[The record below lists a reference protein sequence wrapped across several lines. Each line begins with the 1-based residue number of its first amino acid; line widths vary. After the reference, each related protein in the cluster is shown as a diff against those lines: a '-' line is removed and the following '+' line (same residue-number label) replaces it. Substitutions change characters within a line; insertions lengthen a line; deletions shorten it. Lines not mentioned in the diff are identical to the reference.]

1 MELKQSLK
9 KKYPDSSAQN
19 IYYHHSCIIDVTK
32 HLTYNSNYFSDES
45 VASVRIEGEPTVEHD
60 KSAMEL
66 AIEVLIN
73 KIDNMERDMEILVKQ
88 LEQEKRENQ
97 VQDETKNEIIKLNR
111 KIKLDRQKT
120 IRLVRQSMQEREQKI
135 EDQYF
140 IENQ

>member
-1 MELKQSLK
+1 
-9 KKYPDSSAQN
+9 
-19 IYYHHSCIIDVTK
+19 
-32 HLTYNSNYFSDES
+32 
-45 VASVRIEGEPTVEHD
+45 
-60 KSAMEL
+60 MEL

-120 IRLVRQSMQEREQKI
+120 IRLVRQSMQERE
-135 EDQYF
+135 
-140 IENQ
+140 